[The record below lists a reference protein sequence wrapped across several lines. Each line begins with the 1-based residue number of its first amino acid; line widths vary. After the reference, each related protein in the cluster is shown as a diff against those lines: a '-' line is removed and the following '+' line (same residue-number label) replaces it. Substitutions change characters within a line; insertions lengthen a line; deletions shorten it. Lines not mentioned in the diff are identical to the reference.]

1 MRNRVCFFSGHDVWI
16 AGTDHLLDLGATMF
30 SFPSRHHPLPA
41 ADSKLSFAAD
51 FQHPTG
57 LHPKLDLTFP
67 ANALTPPQPSCALHA
82 YMTLPSAL
90 FIDRYQFSDELFLES
105 QNLVAL
111 RALSGAQDLEAPDWV
126 INSWGSAAL
135 FELAHPRVSKGADVF
150 TWTATIPTH
159 LRYVK
164 PSNVSSESTLSVP
177 VPVVFWAC
185 NADEGTKF
193 KVNPFD
199 RENLGYDGLFGTKT
213 MFYHVPP
220 APAMAEAGSEN
231 GLLLDLNVP
240 VLDSRFAGWVPMATL
255 AVVLAGFTWVIW
267 KLAGSG
273 GSAATKE
280 VKKKQ

>member
-1 MRNRVCFFSGHDVWI
+1 
-16 AGTDHLLDLGATMF
+16 MF

-41 ADSKLSFAAD
+41 ASSKLSFAAN
-51 FQHPTG
+51 FQQPTG

-90 FIDRYQFSDELFLES
+90 FVDQYQFSDKLFLES

-111 RALSGAQDLEAPDWV
+111 RALSGEQDLEAPDWV
-126 INSWGSAAL
+126 IKSWGSAAL
-135 FELAHPRVSKGADVF
+135 FELAHPGVSQSADVS

-164 PSNVSSESTLSVP
+164 PSNVSSDSTLSIP
-177 VPVVFWAC
+177 APVVFWAC

-220 APAMAEAGSEN
+220 APAMAEAGS
-231 GLLLDLNVP
+231 DLKVP
-240 VLDSRFAGWVPMATL
+240 VLDSKFAGWVPMATL

-267 KLAGSG
+267 KLAGG
-273 GSAATKE
+273 GGGAASAKRE

>member
-1 MRNRVCFFSGHDVWI
+1 
-16 AGTDHLLDLGATMF
+16 MF

-41 ADSKLSFAAD
+41 ASSKLSFAAT
-51 FQHPTG
+51 FQQPTG

-90 FIDRYQFSDELFLES
+90 FVDRYQFSDKLFLES

-111 RALSGAQDLEAPDWV
+111 RALSGEQDLEAPDWV

-135 FELAHPRVSKGADVF
+135 FELAHPKLSKGADVS

-164 PSNVSSESTLSVP
+164 PSNASSASEATLSIP
-177 VPVVFWAC
+177 APVVFWAC

-255 AVVLAGFTWVIW
+255 AVVLAGFTWVVW
-267 KLAGSG
+267 KLASG
-273 GSAATKE
+273 GAGGAAASKE
-280 VKKKQ
+280 AKKKQ